1 MPVQDYDSPA
11 ASTSVN
17 RVNNW
22 VGMNGG
28 GPPYSQ
34 GNVYTNGITTGYGAS
49 LSEQPSTNHVSAQRG
64 APNGISVNTSNL
76 LLRNNSTIIG
86 TDAGKI
92 ICVADVRGNISQLNT
107 LAQETGA
114 VAVIHSGDFGFYE
127 NSSLDRISDK
137 TLRHLVQ
144 YSTIIPNDLR
154 TKFLNTDLTSIQ
166 ELRRTILESDRPLL
180 SEFPLFRE
188 GVKSLIVPVYTVWGA
203 CEDVSVL
210 EKFRQKIYRIPNLHI
225 LDEANS
231 HLLEIGGV
239 SLRLFGL
246 GGAVVQHKLF
256 DNGEGVATIAGGHGT
271 MWTTILQIGELV
283 ETAQKVYDTT
293 ETRVLVTHASPGRE
307 GLLTQL
313 SVLLRADFTISA
325 GLHFRYGISYNE
337 FSVQR
342 DPEAFRIKL
351 ENSRKSF
358 YAMWESVKTQVESY
372 IDEQQKV
379 LLNNAFDVVN
389 RVPLQGKEEPAFRTM
404 WNFNLPDAAFGW
416 VLLDIKE
423 GRISA
428 ETKSQGFNFAYR
440 KNNNTQLNNSIN
452 GDSQTS
458 GIGAPTSP
466 YNVDRTRRQQSHFQ
480 PSPALPPQPSNGGGA
495 IPSPILTPQRSSSPE
510 SSPNI
515 ISNWKQPPVDSTTPN
530 DLSSSAKSGISL
542 GQDHTERPSNFL
554 GSDNGSS
561 SNDDHVIND
570 ITNST
575 SSLDHI
581 NGTSQMMWGD
591 RPQNEAPNWTSK
603 PVLNDD
609 SQSPEDENVTNNED
623 DLSNNNNNNNN
634 NQSQQQNQDQ
644 HNRRNKKK
652 SFTIYVGN
660 LSPPVTEEELKEHF
674 ESVDCLVEKVRLK
687 HDHNTNIQLS
697 HAYVDFQDEASI
709 KKAITLNGKPLGS
722 SESPL
727 KINQFYENRFR
738 GRGRGRGGRG
748 GRYMNHRGY
757 RGGHGN
763 NNSHNNEN

>member
-1 MPVQDYDSPA
+1 MSYNNYNNNQVYHSSWDTQNMPVQDYDSPA

-28 GPPYSQ
+28 GPSYSQ

-86 TDAGKI
+86 TDAG
-92 ICVADVRGNISQLNT
+92 NISQLNT

-144 YSTIIPNDLR
+144 YSTIIPNELR
-154 TKFLNTDLTSIQ
+154 TKFLNTELTSIP
-166 ELRRTILESDRPLL
+166 ELRRIILESEHPLL
-180 SEFPLFRE
+180 SEFPLFIE

-210 EKFRQKIYRIPNLHI
+210 EKFRQKIYKIPNLHI
-225 LDEANS
+225 LDEANT

-342 DPEAFRIKL
+342 DPEAFRVKL

-358 YAMWESVKTQVESY
+358 YTMWESVKAQVESY

-379 LLNNAFDVVN
+379 LLNNAFAVVD
-389 RVPLQGKEEPAFRTM
+389 RVPLPGKEEPAFRTM

-440 KNNNTQLNNSIN
+440 KNNTQINNSIN

-480 PSPALPPQPSNGGGA
+480 PSPALPPQPSNG
-495 IPSPILTPQRSSSPE
+495 SPILTPQRSTSPE

-515 ISNWKQPPVDSTTPN
+515 VSNWKQPPVDSTTPN
-530 DLSSSAKSGISL
+530 DLSSSAKNGISL

-570 ITNST
+570 ITNSN
-575 SSLDHI
+575 SLDHI

-609 SQSPEDENVTNNED
+609 SQSPDDEN
-623 DLSNNNNNNNN
+623 
-634 NQSQQQNQDQ
+634 NQDQ

-660 LSPPVTEEELKEHF
+660 LTPPVTEEELKEHF
-674 ESVDCLVEKVRLK
+674 ESVDCQVEKVRLK
-687 HDHNTNIQLS
+687 HDHNTNNQLS

-738 GRGRGRGGRG
+738 GGRGRGRGGRG
-748 GRYMNHRGY
+748 RFMNHRGY
-757 RGGHGN
+757 RGGRIM
-763 NNSHNNEN
+763 